1 MKFSGKKVAEIHKKI
16 QQIRPII
23 HCITNAVTVNDCAN
37 ILLAAGASPTMA
49 HHPCEV
55 EEITAGTAALICN
68 FGAIS
73 DYEAMKTAGKRAHAL
88 GHPIVIDPVGV
99 SGASYRR
106 EKCLELMKII
116 HPTCIRGN
124 YSEIQ
129 ALLHNCG
136 TVTGVD
142 AAEDALAEAEETD
155 LPELM
160 KQYAKENQMIL
171 VASGEADLITDGS
184 YVYRCHNGSPMM
196 ARITGSGCMSTVML
210 GAFLSAENSVESA
223 VACCAFTG
231 IAGELAAKEMT
242 AQKRGTMTFRNG
254 FIDAVSLMTP
264 EQLEHGTNV
273 DWF

>member
-1 MKFSGKKVAEIHKKI
+1 M
-16 QQIRPII
+16 
-23 HCITNAVTVNDCAN
+23 
-37 ILLAAGASPTMA
+37 
-49 HHPCEV
+49 
-55 EEITAGTAALICN
+55 
-68 FGAIS
+68 
-73 DYEAMKTAGKRAHAL
+73 
-88 GHPIVIDPVGV
+88 
-99 SGASYRR
+99 
-106 EKCLELMKII
+106 
-116 HPTCIRGN
+116 
-124 YSEIQ
+124 
-129 ALLHNCG
+129 LHNCG

-160 KQYAKENQMIL
+160 KQYAKKNQMIL
-171 VASGEADLITDGS
+171 VASGETDLITDGS
-184 YVYRCHNGSPMM
+184 CVYRCHNGSPMM

-231 IAGELAAKEMT
+231 IAGALAAKETT
-242 AQKRGTMTFRNG
+242 AQKRGTMTFRNW

>member
-1 MKFSGKKVAEIHKKI
+1 M
-16 QQIRPII
+16 
-23 HCITNAVTVNDCAN
+23 
-37 ILLAAGASPTMA
+37 
-49 HHPCEV
+49 
-55 EEITAGTAALICN
+55 
-68 FGAIS
+68 
-73 DYEAMKTAGKRAHAL
+73 
-88 GHPIVIDPVGV
+88 
-99 SGASYRR
+99 
-106 EKCLELMKII
+106 
-116 HPTCIRGN
+116 
-124 YSEIQ
+124 
-129 ALLHNCG
+129 
-136 TVTGVD
+136 D

-160 KQYAKENQMIL
+160 KQYAKKNQMIL
-171 VASGEADLITDGS
+171 VASGETDLITDGS
-184 YVYRCHNGSPMM
+184 CVYRCHNGSPMM

-231 IAGELAAKEMT
+231 IAGELAAKETT

>member
-1 MKFSGKKVAEIHKKI
+1 
-16 QQIRPII
+16 
-23 HCITNAVTVNDCAN
+23 
-37 ILLAAGASPTMA
+37 
-49 HHPCEV
+49 
-55 EEITAGTAALICN
+55 
-68 FGAIS
+68 
-73 DYEAMKTAGKRAHAL
+73 
-88 GHPIVIDPVGV
+88 
-99 SGASYRR
+99 
-106 EKCLELMKII
+106 MKII

-184 YVYRCHNGSPMM
+184 CVYRCHNGSPMM
-196 ARITGSGCMSTVML
+196 ARITGKRLYVHRDAWC
-210 GAFLSAENSVESA
+210 FLSAENSVESA

-242 AQKRGTMTFRNG
+242 AQKRDDDISQLVYRCRVFDDTGT
-254 FIDAVSLMTP
+254 V
-264 EQLEHGTNV
+264 GTWNKCGLV
-273 DWF
+273 LKVRTQKWI